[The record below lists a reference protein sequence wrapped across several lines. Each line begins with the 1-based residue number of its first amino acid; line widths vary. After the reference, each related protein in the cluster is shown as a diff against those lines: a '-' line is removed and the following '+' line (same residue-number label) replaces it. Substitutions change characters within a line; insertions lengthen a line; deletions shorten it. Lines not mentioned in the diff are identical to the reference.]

1 MILHL
6 LFISVTL
13 ITTSPSST
21 SAQANCN
28 RVCDGSRNAVSYP
41 FGFSDGCAIRLN
53 CTDAGQMYIGIYNV
67 LKITRDH
74 ILINL
79 PANCTRRFNQIR
91 LFNNT
96 NFALTS
102 RNGLLL
108 ENCNSTLTDCLLSTS
123 RVEDQFNLRQCDSK
137 RIRSMNCYLED
148 NSGEEFINLEKVEAA
163 GCQILFTSATVD
175 FDGNGSRST
184 PVSLEFQLLELGWWV
199 RGECGCDPN
208 AVCRNVSVED
218 RRLGYRCYC
227 NEGYVGDGFIAGDG
241 CRIVNNCGASRYMS
255 GECGGTT
262 RVGVLIGGIVAGA
275 SLILTVALI
284 CYCLRKRA
292 ASRNQQLAKCQLS
305 EATSSF
311 NVQFYHYKEIER
323 ATNSF
328 SEKQRLG
335 VGAYGTVYAGKLSS
349 NEWVAVKKIRHRDTD
364 GNANNQIIT
373 ALKVVDFSRHHSE
386 ITLAALA
393 IDKIGKGRVDDLI
406 DPFLEPNRDA
416 WTLSSIHKLAELAF
430 RCLAYHRDMRPSMT
444 EVADEVEQIRLS
456 GLNTNDDN
464 ATVASSSVASV
475 SSSPYNGSDKSIGE
489 TILKN
494 VVAIRSWSL
503 GVPHVVPDCL
513 KKSEEKKDGSPVF
526 VQNIALSEQ
535 SSPSTNSLLGNV
547 VR

>member
-1 MILHL
+1 MIL
-6 LFISVTL
+6 IN
-13 ITTSPSST
+13 TSPQA
-21 SAQANCN
+21 SAQANCK
-28 RVCDGSRNAVSYP
+28 RVCETGSQRNPVSYP
-41 FGFSDGCAIRLN
+41 FGFSDGCEIPLN
-53 CTDAGQMYIGIYNV
+53 CTTVGKMYIGTYNV
-67 LKITRDH
+67 LKITNDH

-79 PANCTRRFNQIR
+79 PANCSRQFNQIR

-108 ENCNSTLTDCLLSTS
+108 ENCSLTLTDCLLSTS
-123 RVEDQFNLRQCDSK
+123 RVEDRFNLRQCDSK
-137 RIRSMNCYLED
+137 GIRSMNCYLED
-148 NSGEEFINLEKVEAA
+148 NSTEEFINLGKLEAA

-175 FDGNGSRST
+175 FDGNSSRST

-199 RGECGCDPN
+199 RGECGCDTN

-218 RRLGYRCYC
+218 RRMGYRCYC

-241 CRIVNNCGASRYMS
+241 CRRVNNCGASRYMS

-275 SLILTVALI
+275 SLILTVALV

-292 ASRNQQLAKCQLS
+292 ASRNQQLAKRQLS

-349 NEWVAVKKIRHRDTD
+349 NEWVAVKKLRHRDTD
-364 GNANNQIIT
+364 GNDNNQ
-373 ALKVVDFSRHHSE
+373 VVDFSRHHSE

-393 IDKIGKGRVDDLI
+393 IDKIRKGRVDDLI

-444 EVADEVEQIRLS
+444 EVGDEVEQIRLS
-456 GLNTNDDN
+456 GLNTIDDN
-464 ATVASSSVASV
+464 ATMASSSVASV
-475 SSSPYNGSDKSIGE
+475 SSSPYNGSEKSIGE

-494 VVAIRSWSL
+494 VVAIRSWRL

-513 KKSEEKKDGSPVF
+513 KKSEEKKDIF
-526 VQNIALSEQ
+526 VQNIGLSEQ
-535 SSPSTNSLLGNV
+535 SSPSTNSLLGNA